1 MEVAYRHEF
10 GAYFKTKVI
19 HVVPLSLTQ
28 YRNIS
33 SMLST
38 KQMKAFQVSG
48 SVCDV
53 ITSRSERET
62 LEEIVQLLTIEY
74 GPSAIEY
81 GRKLGLNGDDD
92 VTKKLSYRNLIYQM
106 RLKLDLSLMEH
117 YERHC
122 PPPERRFNCL
132 IPPPPG
138 YKRRGFVVGDG
149 SYTKAKRVHILIRD
163 K

>member
-10 GAYFKTKVI
+10 A
-19 HVVPLSLTQ
+19 
-28 YRNIS
+28 
-33 SMLST
+33 
-38 KQMKAFQVSG
+38 
-48 SVCDV
+48 
-53 ITSRSERET
+53 
-62 LEEIVQLLTIEY
+62 IEY

-92 VTKKLSYRNLIYQM
+92 VTKKLSCEFVLKTFTYKIYFSSFPYRNLIYQM

-132 IPPPPG
+132 IPPPPVLLWS
-138 YKRRGFVVGDG
+138 RRGFVVGDG
-149 SYTKAKRVHILIRD
+149 SYTKAKRVHTH
-163 K
+163 KG